1 MEDLKK
7 PRDASDVAEAI
18 NAAVAADKRLEL
30 IGNGSKRELGR
41 ATQTDATLDLSAL
54 SGITLYE
61 PEELVLSARAAT
73 PLAEIEQALAASNQ
87 ELSFEP
93 MDYGPLLNKAPGQ
106 GTIGGAVSAGLS
118 GPRRIKAGAARDFM
132 LGVSAVSGRG
142 EIFKAG
148 GRVVKNVTGYDLPRL
163 LAGSWGTLAAL
174 TDITLKVLP
183 RAEDCATVL
192 VYGLS
197 DIRANEAMSAAMGS
211 SCEVSAAAHLPQWPA
226 DNVAELD
233 MPGKAV
239 TALRLEG
246 ISQSVA
252 YRKMKLEEL
261 LRPFGE
267 LGALDAAT
275 SRAFWKNIRDVAP
288 FADRT
293 EHPVWKISTTPAL
306 APGIAAGI
314 NAAVGAHYYYDWAG
328 GLLWLKIPGDKPQ
341 ESAVRTTLAGRGHAT
356 LIRASAAA
364 RASASVFEPLDPV
377 RTAISQRLKASF
389 DPKGVLNP
397 GRIYAETQ

>member
-1 MEDLKK
+1 MQDILK
-7 PRDASDVAEAI
+7 PRDANDVAEAI
-18 NAAVAADKRLEL
+18 ASAAAGGRRLEL
-30 IGNGSKRELGR
+30 IGRGSKRELGR
-41 ATQTDATLDLSAL
+41 AAQADATLDLSVI

-73 PLAEIEQALAASNQ
+73 PIAEIEQALEEKKQ
-87 ELSFEP
+87 ELAFEP
-93 MDYGPLLNKAPGQ
+93 MDYGPLLNKAPGT
-106 GTIGGAVSAGLS
+106 GTIGGAISAGLS

-174 TDITLKVLP
+174 TDVTLKVLP

-192 VYGLS
+192 VFGLS
-197 DIRANEAMSAAMGS
+197 DVRANEAMSAAMGS
-211 SCEVSAAAHLPQWPA
+211 SCEVSAAAHLPKVSA
-226 DNVAELD
+226 DHVPELNA
-233 MPGKAV
+233 PGKAV

-252 YRKMKLEEL
+252 YRKGKLEEL
-261 LRPFGE
+261 LRPFGD
-267 LGALDAAT
+267 LGSLDAVE
-275 SRAFWKNIRDVAP
+275 SRALWKNIRDVTP
-288 FADRT
+288 FAGRSGRA
-293 EHPVWKISTTPAL
+293 VWKISTTPSF
-306 APGIAAGI
+306 APVIAAGI
-314 NAAVGAHYYYDWAG
+314 HAASGADYFYDWAG
-328 GLLWLKIPGDKPQ
+328 GLLWLEMPGDKP
-341 ESAVRTTLAGRGHAT
+341 EEDAVRAGLAGRGHAT

-364 RASASVFEPLDPV
+364 RASADVFEPLDLV
-377 RTAISQRLKASF
+377 RAAISQRLKASF

-397 GRIYAETQ
+397 GRIYADG

>member
-1 MEDLKK
+1 MQDAIK
-7 PRDASDVAEAI
+7 PRDANDVAEAV
-18 NAAVAADKRLEL
+18 ASAVAGEKRLEL
-30 IGNGSKRELGR
+30 VGRGSKRELGR

-73 PLAEIEQALAASNQ
+73 PISEIEKALEESKQ
-87 ELSFEP
+87 ELAFEP
-93 MDYGPLLNKAPGQ
+93 MDYGLLLNKAPGE
-106 GTIGGAVSAGLS
+106 GTIGGAIAAGLS

-163 LAGSWGTLAAL
+163 LAGSWGTLAVM
-174 TDITLKVLP
+174 TDVTLKVLP

-192 VYGLS
+192 LYGAS
-197 DIRANEAMSAAMGS
+197 DSRANEAMSAAMGS

-233 MPGKAV
+233 APGKSV

-246 ISQSVA
+246 VLQSVA
-252 YRKMKLEEL
+252 YRKSKLEEL
-261 LRPFGE
+261 LKPFGA
-267 LGALDAAT
+267 LGSLDAAK
-275 SRAFWKNIRDVAP
+275 SRAFWKSVRDVAP

-293 EHPVWKISTTPAL
+293 ERAVWKISTTPSL

-314 NAAVGAHYYYDWAG
+314 NGATGAHYYYDWAG
-328 GLLWLKIPGDKPQ
+328 GLLWLEMPGDKPQ
-341 ESAVRTTLAGRGHAT
+341 ENAVRTALAGRGHAT

-364 RASASVFEPLDPV
+364 RASAEVFEPLDPV
-377 RTAISQRLKASF
+377 RAAISQRLKNSF

-397 GRIYAETQ
+397 GRIYAGS

>member
-1 MEDLKK
+1 MQDNLK
-7 PRDASDVAEAI
+7 PRDANDVAEAI
-18 NAAVAADKRLEL
+18 VSAVAGGRRLEL
-30 IGNGSKRELGR
+30 IGRGSKREIGR
-41 ATQTDATLDLSAL
+41 ATQTDATLDLSTI

-73 PLAEIEQALAASNQ
+73 PIAEIEKVLEEKKQ
-87 ELSFEP
+87 ELAFEP
-93 MDYGPLLNKAPGQ
+93 MDYGPLLNRQAGE
-106 GTIGGAVSAGLS
+106 GTIGGAIGAGLS

-163 LAGSWGTLAAL
+163 LAGSWGTLAAM

-192 VYGLS
+192 VFGLT
-197 DIRANEAMSAAMGS
+197 DARANEAMAAAMGS
-211 SCEVSAAAHLPQWPA
+211 SCEVSAAAHLPKGPS
-226 DNVAELD
+226 DRIPELHT
-233 MPGKAV
+233 PGKAV

-252 YRKMKLEEL
+252 YRKAKVEEL

-267 LGALDAAT
+267 LGSLDAAQ
-275 SRAFWKNIRDVAP
+275 SRAFWKGVRDVMP

-293 EHPVWKISTTPAL
+293 ARPVWKLSTTPAL
-306 APGIAAGI
+306 APGIAAAI
-314 NAAVGAHYYYDWAG
+314 SAAAGAHYFYDWAG
-328 GLLWLKIPGDKPQ
+328 GLLWLEMPDDKPQ
-341 ESAVRTTLAGRGHAT
+341 ENAVRSALAGSGHAT

-364 RASASVFEPLDPV
+364 RASAAVFEPLDPV
-377 RTAISQRLKASF
+377 RTAISQRLKTSF
-389 DPKGVLNP
+389 DPSGVLNP
-397 GRIYAETQ
+397 GRIYVES

>member
-1 MEDLKK
+1 MQDPIK
-7 PRDASDVAEAI
+7 PGDANDVAEALGW
-18 NAAVAADKRLEL
+18 ALAGEKRLEI
-30 IGNGSKRELGR
+30 IGNGSKREMGR
-41 ATQTDATLDLSAL
+41 AAQTDATLDLSAL

-73 PLAEIEQALAASNQ
+73 PITEIEQALEAAKQ
-87 ELSFEP
+87 ELAFEP
-93 MDYGPLLNKAPGQ
+93 MDYGPLLNKIAGE
-106 GTIGGAVSAGLS
+106 GTIGGAIAAGLS

-163 LAGSWGTLAAL
+163 LAGSWGTLAAM
-174 TDITLKVLP
+174 TDVTLKVLP

-192 VYGLS
+192 LFGLS

-211 SCEVSAAAHLPQWPA
+211 SCEVSAACHLPQWPA
-226 DNVAELD
+226 DNVDELNS
-233 MPGKAV
+233 PGKAI

-252 YRKMKLEEL
+252 YRKKKLEEL
-261 LRPFGE
+261 LRPFGD
-267 LGALDAAT
+267 LGALDAAK
-275 SRAFWKNIRDVAP
+275 SRAFWKSIRDVKP

-293 EHPVWKISTTPAL
+293 QRPVWRISTTPTL
-306 APGIAAGI
+306 APAIAAGI
-314 NAAVGAHYYYDWAG
+314 NAAVGAFYFYDWAG
-328 GLLWLKIPGDKPQ
+328 GLLWVEMPNEKPQ
-341 ESAVRTTLAGRGHAT
+341 DGAVRTALAGRGHAT

-364 RASASVFEPLDPV
+364 RASAEVFQPLDPV
-377 RTAISQRLKASF
+377 RAALSRRLKESF
-389 DPKGVLNP
+389 DPKGILNP
-397 GRIYAETQ
+397 GRIYAES

>member
-1 MEDLKK
+1 MQDVIK

-18 NAAVAADKRLEL
+18 TSAAANDKRYEL
-30 IGNGSKRELGR
+30 IGRGSKREIGR
-41 ATQTDATLDLSAL
+41 ATQTDATLDLSAI

-73 PLAEIEQALAASNQ
+73 PIAEIEKALEAQKQ
-87 ELSFEP
+87 ELAFEP
-93 MDYGPLLNKAPGQ
+93 MDYGPLLGKAPGE
-106 GTIGGAVSAGLS
+106 GTIGGAIAAGLS

-163 LAGSWGTLAAL
+163 LAGSWGTLAAM

-183 RAEDCATVL
+183 RAEDCATVT
-192 VYGLS
+192 VFGLTDS
-197 DIRANEAMSAAMGS
+197 RASEAMSLAMGS
-211 SCEVSAAAHLPQWPA
+211 SCEVSAAAHLPQQSA
-226 DNVAELD
+226 DKIAELNVS
-233 MPGKAV
+233 GRAV

-252 YRKMKLEEL
+252 YRKAKLEEL
-261 LRPFGE
+261 LRAFGE
-267 LGALDAAT
+267 LGALDAAK
-275 SRAFWKNIRDVAP
+275 SRAFWKHIRDVAP
-288 FADRT
+288 FANRSQR
-293 EHPVWKISTTPAL
+293 PVWKISTTPSL
-306 APGIAAGI
+306 APTIAGGI
-314 NAAVGAHYYYDWAG
+314 NTASGALYYYDWAG
-328 GLLWLKIPGDKPQ
+328 GLLWLEMPDDKPQ
-341 ESAVRTTLAGRGHAT
+341 EGAVRRALAGRGHAT

-364 RASASVFEPLDPV
+364 RASAEVFEPLDPV
-377 RTAISQRLKASF
+377 RAAVSQRLKASF

-397 GRIYAETQ
+397 GRIYAQS

>member
-1 MEDLKK
+1 MQDIIK
-7 PRDASDVAEAI
+7 PRDVNEVAEAI
-18 NAAVAADKRLEL
+18 TSAAANEKRLEL
-30 IGNGSKRELGR
+30 IGRGSKRDIGR
-41 ATQTDATLDLSAL
+41 STQTDSTLDLSAL

-73 PLAEIEQALAASNQ
+73 PVSEIEQALAASKQ
-87 ELSFEP
+87 ELAFEP
-93 MDYGPLLNKAPGQ
+93 MDYGPLLNKAAGD
-106 GTIGGAVSAGLS
+106 GTIGGAIAAGLS

-148 GRVVKNVTGYDLPRL
+148 GRVVKNVTGYDIPRL
-163 LAGSWGTLAAL
+163 LAGSWGTLAAM

-183 RAEDCATVL
+183 RAEDCVTVL
-192 VYGLS
+192 IFGLT

-226 DNVAELD
+226 DNVSELNS
-233 MPGKAV
+233 PGKAV

-267 LGALDAAT
+267 QSSLDANK
-275 SRAFWKNIRDVAP
+275 SRAFWKNIRDVTP

-293 EHPVWKISTTPAL
+293 GRPVWKISTTPAL
-306 APGIAAGI
+306 APGVAAGI
-314 NAAVGAHYYYDWAG
+314 NASTGALYFYDWAG
-328 GLLWLKIPGDKPQ
+328 GLLWLEMPEDKPH
-341 ESAVRTTLAGRGHAT
+341 EKAVRTALAGRGHAT
-356 LIRASAAA
+356 LIRAAAAA
-364 RASASVFEPLDPV
+364 RASAEVFEPLDPV
-377 RTAISQRLKASF
+377 RAAISRRLKSSF

-397 GRIYAETQ
+397 GRIYAES

>member
-1 MEDLKK
+1 MQDILK
-7 PRDASDVAEAI
+7 PRDANDVAEAI
-18 NAAVAADKRLEL
+18 TSAAAGGKRLEL
-30 IGNGSKRELGR
+30 IGRGSKREIGR
-41 ATQTDATLDLSAL
+41 AAQTDATLDLSAI

-73 PLAEIEQALAASNQ
+73 PIAEIEKALEEKKQ
-87 ELSFEP
+87 ELAFEP
-93 MDYGPLLNKAPGQ
+93 MDYGPLLNKAPGT
-106 GTIGGAVSAGLS
+106 GTIGGAICAGLS

-163 LAGSWGTLAAL
+163 LAGSWGTLAAM

-192 VYGLS
+192 VSGLS
-197 DIRANEAMSAAMGS
+197 DARANEAMSAAMGS
-211 SCEVSAAAHLPQWPA
+211 SCEVSAAAHLPKVSA
-226 DNVAELD
+226 DRVPELNV
-233 MPGKAV
+233 PGKAV

-252 YRKMKLEEL
+252 YRKAKLEEL

-267 LGALDAAT
+267 LGSLDAAK
-275 SRAFWKNIRDVAP
+275 SRALWKNIRDVMP
-288 FADRT
+288 FAGRVGR
-293 EHPVWKISTTPAL
+293 PVWKISTTPSF
-306 APGIAAGI
+306 APVIAAGI
-314 NAAVGAHYYYDWAG
+314 HTASGADYFYDWAG
-328 GLLWLKIPGDKPQ
+328 GLLWLEMPGDKPE
-341 ESAVRTTLAGRGHAT
+341 ESVVRGALAGRGHAT

-364 RASASVFEPLDPV
+364 RASAEVFEPLDPV
-377 RTAISQRLKASF
+377 RAAISQRLKASF
-389 DPKGVLNP
+389 DPNGVLNP
-397 GRIYAETQ
+397 GRIYAES

>member
-1 MEDLKK
+1 MQDAIK
-7 PRDASDVAEAI
+7 PRDANDVAEAVTS
-18 NAAVAADKRLEL
+18 AAAKEKRLEL
-30 IGNGSKRELGR
+30 IGRGSKREIGR
-41 ATQTDATLDLSAL
+41 ATQTDATLDLSAI

-73 PLAEIEQALAASNQ
+73 PKAKIENALQASTQPLAFQPL
-87 ELSFEP
+87 
-93 MDYGPLLNKAPGQ
+93 DYGPLLNKAADA
-106 GTIGGAVSAGLS
+106 GTIGGAIAAGLS

-132 LGVSAVSGRG
+132 LGIAAVSGRG

-163 LAGSWGTLAAL
+163 LAGSWGTLAAM

-192 VYGLS
+192 VFGLT

-226 DNVAELD
+226 DNIAELKS
-233 MPGKAV
+233 PGKAV

-261 LRPFGE
+261 LRPFGA
-267 LGALDAAT
+267 LGALDAVV
-275 SRAFWKNIRDVAP
+275 SRAFWKRIRDVAP
-288 FADRT
+288 FANRT
-293 EHPVWKISTTPAL
+293 ERPVWKVSTTPAL

-314 NAAVGAHYYYDWAG
+314 NAATGAHYYYDWAG
-328 GLLWLKIPGDKPQ
+328 GLLWLEMPEDKPQ
-341 ESAVRTTLAGRGHAT
+341 EGAVRTALAGRGHAT

-364 RASASVFEPLDPV
+364 RASAEVFEPLDPV
-377 RTAISQRLKASF
+377 QAALSQRLKSSF

-397 GRIYAETQ
+397 GRIYAEG

>member
-1 MEDLKK
+1 MQDAIK
-7 PRDASDVAEAI
+7 PRDANDVAEAI
-18 NAAVAADKRLEL
+18 TSAAANEKRLEL
-30 IGNGSKRELGR
+30 IGRGSKREIGR
-41 ATQTDATLDLSAL
+41 SAQTDATLDLSAL

-73 PLAEIEQALAASNQ
+73 PIAEIEKALEESKQ
-87 ELSFEP
+87 ELAFEP
-93 MDYGPLLNKAPGQ
+93 MDYGPLLNKAPGE
-106 GTIGGAVSAGLS
+106 GTIGGAIAAGLS

-163 LAGSWGTLAAL
+163 LAGSWGTLAAM

-183 RAEDCATVL
+183 RAEDCVTVL
-192 VYGLS
+192 MFGLT

-226 DNVAELD
+226 DNVSGLNS
-233 MPGKAV
+233 PGKAV

-252 YRKMKLEEL
+252 YRKTKLEEL

-267 LGALDAAT
+267 RGSLDAAQ

-293 EHPVWKISTTPAL
+293 LRPVWKISTAPTL

-314 NAAVGAHYYYDWAG
+314 NAAVGALYYYDWAG
-328 GLLWLKIPGDKPQ
+328 GLLWLEMPDDKPQ
-341 ESAVRTTLAGRGHAT
+341 EGAVRTALAGRGHAT

-364 RASASVFEPLDPV
+364 RASADVFEPLDPV
-377 RTAISQRLKASF
+377 RAAISQRLKASF

-397 GRIYAETQ
+397 GRIYSES

>member
-1 MEDLKK
+1 MNEPLT

-18 NAAVAADKRLEL
+18 TSAAANEKRLEL
-30 IGNGSKRELGR
+30 VGRGSKRELGR
-41 ATQTDATLDLSAL
+41 ATQTDATLDLAAI

-73 PLAEIEQALAASNQ
+73 PIAEIEKALEEKKQ
-87 ELSFEP
+87 ELAFEP
-93 MDYGPLLNKAPGQ
+93 MDYGPLLNRPRGE
-106 GTIGGAVSAGLS
+106 GTIGGAIAAALS

-142 EIFKAG
+142 EVFKAG

-163 LAGSWGTLAAL
+163 LAGSWGTLAAM

-192 VYGLS
+192 AFGLN
-197 DIRANEAMSAAMGS
+197 DVRASEAMSAAMGS

-226 DNVAELD
+226 DNIAELNA
-233 MPGKAV
+233 PGKSV

-246 ISQSVA
+246 IAQSVA
-252 YRKMKLEEL
+252 YRKAKLEEL
-261 LRPFGE
+261 LRAFGE
-267 LGALDAAT
+267 LGSLDAVK

-293 EHPVWKISTTPAL
+293 TRPVWKISTTPSL

-314 NAAVGAHYYYDWAG
+314 NAACGAHYYYDWAG
-328 GLLWLKIPGDKPQ
+328 GLLWLEMPGDKPH
-341 ESAVRTTLAGRGHAT
+341 EGAVRTALAGRGHAT

-364 RASASVFEPLDPV
+364 RASGEVFEPLDPV
-377 RTAISQRLKASF
+377 RAAISQRLKSSF

-397 GRIYAETQ
+397 GRIYAES

>member
-1 MEDLKK
+1 MQDILK
-7 PRDASDVAEAI
+7 PRDANDVAEAI
-18 NAAVAADKRLEL
+18 ASAAAGGRRLEL
-30 IGNGSKRELGR
+30 IGRGSKRELGR
-41 ATQTDATLDLSAL
+41 AAQADATLDLSVI

-73 PLAEIEQALAASNQ
+73 PIAEIEQALEEKKQ
-87 ELSFEP
+87 ELAFEP
-93 MDYGPLLNKAPGQ
+93 MDYGPLLNKAPGT
-106 GTIGGAVSAGLS
+106 GTIGGAISAGLS

-174 TDITLKVLP
+174 TDVTLKVLP

-192 VYGLS
+192 VFGRS
-197 DIRANEAMSAAMGS
+197 DVRADEAMSAAMGA
-211 SCEVSAAAHLPQWPA
+211 SCEVSAAAHLPKVSA
-226 DNVAELD
+226 DHVPELNA
-233 MPGKAV
+233 PGKAV

-252 YRKMKLEEL
+252 YRKGKLEEL
-261 LRPFGE
+261 LRPFGD
-267 LGALDAAT
+267 LGSLDAVE
-275 SRAFWKNIRDVAP
+275 SRALWKNIRDVTP
-288 FADRT
+288 FAGRSGRA
-293 EHPVWKISTTPAL
+293 VWKISTTPSF
-306 APGIAAGI
+306 APVIAAGI
-314 NAAVGAHYYYDWAG
+314 HAASGADYFYDWAG
-328 GLLWLKIPGDKPQ
+328 GLLWLEMPGDKP
-341 ESAVRTTLAGRGHAT
+341 EEDAVRAGLAGRGHAT

-364 RASASVFEPLDPV
+364 RASADVFEPLDPV
-377 RTAISQRLKASF
+377 RAAISQRLKASF

-397 GRIYAETQ
+397 GRIYADG

>member
-1 MEDLKK
+1 MLDAIK
-7 PRDASDVAEAI
+7 PRDVNDVAEAI
-18 NAAVAADKRLEL
+18 GAAAASGRRLEL
-30 IGNGSKRELGR
+30 TGRGSKRELGR
-41 ATQTDATLDLSAL
+41 ATQTDATLDLAAI

-61 PEELVLSARAAT
+61 PEELVLSACAAT
-73 PLAEIEQALAASNQ
+73 PLAEIEQALEENRQ

-93 MDYGPLLNKAPGQ
+93 MDYGPLLNRAPGE
-106 GTIGGAVSAGLS
+106 GTIGGAVAVGLS

-132 LGVSAVSGRG
+132 LGVAAVSGRG

-163 LAGSWGTLAAL
+163 LAGSWGTLAAM

-192 VYGLS
+192 VFGLT
-197 DIRANEAMSAAMGS
+197 DIRANEAMSLAMGS

-226 DNVAELD
+226 DSIPELNT
-233 MPGKAV
+233 PGRAV

-246 ISQSVA
+246 IAQSVA
-252 YRKMKLEEL
+252 YRRMKLEEL

-267 LGALDAAT
+267 LGALDAAK
-275 SRAFWKNIRDVAP
+275 SRAFWKNVRDVTP
-288 FADRT
+288 FAGHSER
-293 EHPVWKISTTPAL
+293 PVWKISTTPTL

-314 NAAVGAHYYYDWAG
+314 NAAVGARYFYDWAG
-328 GLLWLKIPGDKPQ
+328 GLLWLEMPGDKPQ
-341 ESAVRTTLAGRGHAT
+341 EGAVRTTLAGRGHAT

-364 RASASVFEPLDPV
+364 RASAEVFEPLDPV
-377 RTAISQRLKASF
+377 RAALSQRLKASF
-389 DPKGVLNP
+389 DPNGILNP
-397 GRIYAETQ
+397 GRMYPEA

>member
-1 MEDLKK
+1 MQDAIK
-7 PRDASDVAEAI
+7 PSDAADVAEAI
-18 NAAVAADKRLEL
+18 TSAAAGAKRLEL
-30 IGNGSKRELGR
+30 VGRGSKRELGR

-73 PLAEIEQALAASNQ
+73 PISEIEKALEEKKQ
-87 ELSFEP
+87 ELAFEP
-93 MDYGPLLNKAPGQ
+93 MDYGPLLNRARGE
-106 GTIGGAVSAGLS
+106 GTIGGAIAAGLS

-163 LAGSWGTLAAL
+163 LAGSWGTLAAM
-174 TDITLKVLP
+174 TDVTLKVLP

-192 VYGLS
+192 VFGLT
-197 DIRANEAMSAAMGS
+197 DIRANEAMAIAMGS

-226 DNVAELD
+226 DNIPELNS
-233 MPGKAV
+233 PGKPV

-246 ISQSVA
+246 IAQSVA

-267 LGALDAAT
+267 LGSLDAAK
-275 SRAFWKNIRDVAP
+275 SIGFWKNIRDVAP

-293 EHPVWKISTTPAL
+293 GRPVWKISTTPSL
-306 APGIAAGI
+306 APGVAAGI
-314 NAAVGAHYYYDWAG
+314 NAAAGAHYYYDWAG
-328 GLLWLKIPGDKPQ
+328 GLLWLEMPDDKPQ
-341 ESAVRTTLAGRGHAT
+341 EGAVRTALAGRGHAT
-356 LIRASAAA
+356 LIRASASA
-364 RASASVFEPLDPV
+364 RASAEVFEPLDPV
-377 RTAISQRLKASF
+377 RAAVSQRLKASF
-389 DPKGVLNP
+389 DPNGVLNP
-397 GRIYAETQ
+397 GRIYAEN

>member
-1 MEDLKK
+1 MQDILK
-7 PRDASDVAEAI
+7 PRDANDVAEAI
-18 NAAVAADKRLEL
+18 ASAAAGGRRLEL
-30 IGNGSKRELGR
+30 IGRGSKRELGR
-41 ATQTDATLDLSAL
+41 AAQADATLDLSVI

-73 PLAEIEQALAASNQ
+73 PIAEIEQALEEKKQ
-87 ELSFEP
+87 ELAFEP
-93 MDYGPLLNKAPGQ
+93 MDYGPLLNKAPGT
-106 GTIGGAVSAGLS
+106 GTIGGAISAGLS

-174 TDITLKVLP
+174 TDVTLKVLP

-192 VYGLS
+192 VFGLS
-197 DIRANEAMSAAMGS
+197 DVRANEAMSAAMGS
-211 SCEVSAAAHLPQWPA
+211 SCEVSAAAHLPKVSA
-226 DNVAELD
+226 DHVPELNA
-233 MPGKAV
+233 PGKAV

-252 YRKMKLEEL
+252 YRKGKLEEL
-261 LRPFGE
+261 LRPFGD
-267 LGALDAAT
+267 LGSLDAVE
-275 SRAFWKNIRDVAP
+275 SRALWKNIRDVTP
-288 FADRT
+288 FAGRSGRA
-293 EHPVWKISTTPAL
+293 VWKISTTPSF
-306 APGIAAGI
+306 APVIAAGI
-314 NAAVGAHYYYDWAG
+314 HAASGADYFYDWAG
-328 GLLWLKIPGDKPQ
+328 GLLWLEMPGDKP
-341 ESAVRTTLAGRGHAT
+341 EEDAVRAGLAGRGHAT

-364 RASASVFEPLDPV
+364 RASADVFEPLDPV
-377 RTAISQRLKASF
+377 RAAISQRLKASF

-397 GRIYAETQ
+397 GRIYADG

>member
-1 MEDLKK
+1 MQDPIK
-7 PRDASDVAEAI
+7 PRDANGVAEALAWAI
-18 NAAVAADKRLEL
+18 GGEKRLE
-30 IGNGSKRELGR
+30 IVGAGSKREIGR
-41 ATQTDATLDLSAL
+41 ATQTDATLDLSAI

-73 PLAEIEQALAASNQ
+73 PIAEIEKALEQSKQ
-87 ELSFEP
+87 ELAFEP
-93 MDYGPLLNKAPGQ
+93 MDYGPLLNRASGE
-106 GTIGGAVSAGLS
+106 GTIGGAIAAGLS

-132 LGVSAVSGRG
+132 LGISAVSGRG

-163 LAGSWGTLAAL
+163 LAGSWGTLAAM

-192 VYGLS
+192 VFGLT
-197 DIRANEAMSAAMGS
+197 DIRANEAMSVAMGS
-211 SCEVSAAAHLPQWPA
+211 SCEVSAASHLPQWPA
-226 DNVAELD
+226 DNLDELNS
-233 MPGKAV
+233 PGKAV

-252 YRKMKLEEL
+252 YRKKKLEEL
-261 LRPFGE
+261 LAPFGE
-267 LGALDAAT
+267 LGALDAEK
-275 SRAFWKNIRDVAP
+275 SRAFWKGIRDVKP

-293 EHPVWKISTTPAL
+293 QRPVWKISTTPAL

-314 NAAVGAHYYYDWAG
+314 NAAVGAFYFYDWAG
-328 GLLWLKIPGDKPQ
+328 GLLWVEMPNEKPQ
-341 ESAVRTTLAGRGHAT
+341 DGAVRTALAGRGHAT

-364 RASASVFEPLDPV
+364 RASAEVFQPLDPV
-377 RTAISQRLKASF
+377 RAAISKRLKESF
-389 DPKGVLNP
+389 DPKGILNP
-397 GRIYAETQ
+397 GRMYAEG

>member
-1 MEDLKK
+1 MQELIK
-7 PRDASDVAEAI
+7 PRDANDVAEAI
-18 NAAVAADKRLEL
+18 ASAAANENRLEL
-30 IGNGSKRELGR
+30 IGRGTKREIGR
-41 ATQTDATLDLSAL
+41 STQTDATLDLSSL

-73 PLAEIEQALAASNQ
+73 PIAEIERALEENKQ
-87 ELSFEP
+87 ELAFEP
-93 MDYGPLLNKAPGQ
+93 MDYGPLLNKTPGE
-106 GTIGGAVSAGLS
+106 GTVGGAVAAGLS

-163 LAGSWGTLAAL
+163 LAGSWGTLAVM

-192 VYGLS
+192 VSGLS

-226 DNVAELD
+226 DRIPELNA
-233 MPGKAV
+233 PGKAI

-246 ISQSVA
+246 IAQSVA
-252 YRKMKLEEL
+252 YRKQKLEEL

-267 LGALDAAT
+267 LGSLDANR
-275 SRAFWKNIRDVAP
+275 SRAFWKSTRDVAP
-288 FADRT
+288 FAGRT
-293 EHPVWKISTTPAL
+293 ERPVWKISTTPAL

-314 NAAVGAHYYYDWAG
+314 STSAGARYYFDWAG
-328 GLLWLKIPGDKPQ
+328 GLLWLEMPSDKTQ
-341 ESAVRTTLAGRGHAT
+341 EGAVRTALAGRGHAT

-364 RASASVFEPLDPV
+364 RASAEVFEPLDPV
-377 RTAISQRLKASF
+377 RAAISRRLKASF

-397 GRIYAETQ
+397 GRIYAEA

>member
-1 MEDLKK
+1 MQDIIK
-7 PRDASDVAEAI
+7 PRDANDVAEAI
-18 NAAVAADKRLEL
+18 ALAAANEKRLEL
-30 IGNGSKRELGR
+30 IGRGTKREIGR
-41 ATQTDATLDLSAL
+41 STQTDSTLDLSAL

-73 PLAEIEQALAASNQ
+73 PISEIETALEASKQ
-87 ELSFEP
+87 ELAFEP
-93 MDYGPLLNKAPGQ
+93 MDYGPLLNKAPGE
-106 GTIGGAVSAGLS
+106 GTIGGAVAAGLS

-163 LAGSWGTLAAL
+163 LAGSWGTLAAM

-192 VYGLS
+192 VFGLT

-226 DNVAELD
+226 DNIPELNS
-233 MPGKAV
+233 PGKAV

-267 LGALDAAT
+267 LGALDANK
-275 SRAFWKNIRDVAP
+275 SRGFWKNIRDVAP

-293 EHPVWKISTTPAL
+293 ERPVWKISTTPGL

-314 NAAVGAHYYYDWAG
+314 NTSTGALYYYDWAG
-328 GLLWLKIPGDKPQ
+328 GLLWLEMPEDKAH
-341 ESAVRTTLAGRGHAT
+341 EGAVRTALAGRGHAT

-364 RASASVFEPLDPV
+364 RASAEVFEPLDLV
-377 RTAISQRLKASF
+377 RAAISQRLKASF

-397 GRIYAETQ
+397 GRIYAEA

>member
-1 MEDLKK
+1 MQDIIK

-18 NAAVAADKRLEL
+18 TSAAAIDKRLEL
-30 IGNGSKRELGR
+30 IGRGSKRELGR
-41 ATQTDATLDLSAL
+41 ATQTDTTLDLSAL

-73 PLAEIEQALAASNQ
+73 PVSEIEKALEAQKQ

-93 MDYGPLLNKAPGQ
+93 MDYGLLLNKAPGA
-106 GTIGGAVSAGLS
+106 GTIGGAIAAGLS

-163 LAGSWGTLAAL
+163 LAGSWGTLAAM

-183 RAEDCATVL
+183 RAEECATVL
-192 VYGLS
+192 VFGLT

-226 DNVAELD
+226 DNVAELKS
-233 MPGKAV
+233 PGKAV

-246 ISQSVA
+246 ISQSVS
-252 YRKMKLEEL
+252 YRKSKLEEL
-261 LRPFGE
+261 LHPFGE
-267 LGALDAAT
+267 LGALDATA
-275 SRAFWKNIRDVAP
+275 SRAFWKSIRDVTP
-288 FADRT
+288 FANRT
-293 EHPVWKISTTPAL
+293 ERPVWKISTTPAL

-314 NAAVGAHYYYDWAG
+314 NTASGAQYYYDWAG
-328 GLLWLKIPGDKPQ
+328 GLLWLEMPDDKPQ
-341 ESAVRTTLAGRGHAT
+341 EGAVRTALASRGHAT

-364 RASASVFEPLDPV
+364 RASSDVFEPLDPV
-377 RTAISQRLKASF
+377 RAALSQRLKASF

-397 GRIYAETQ
+397 GRIYAES

>member
-1 MEDLKK
+1 MQDIIK
-7 PRDASDVAEAI
+7 PRDAKDVAEAI
-18 NAAVAADKRLEL
+18 ASANAAEKRLEL
-30 IGNGSKRELGR
+30 IGRGTKREIGR
-41 ATQTDATLDLSAL
+41 ATQTDATLDCSAI

-73 PLAEIEQALAASNQ
+73 PLSEIEKALDEKKQ
-87 ELSFEP
+87 ELAFEP
-93 MDYGPLLNKAPGQ
+93 MDYGPLLNKSAGE
-106 GTIGGAVSAGLS
+106 GTVGGAIAVGLS

-163 LAGSWGTLAAL
+163 FAGSWGTLAAM

-192 VYGLS
+192 VFGLT
-197 DIRANEAMSAAMGS
+197 DIRAHEAMSAAMGS

-226 DNVAELD
+226 DNVPELNA
-233 MPGKAV
+233 PGKAV

-252 YRKMKLEEL
+252 YRKMKLEQL
-261 LRPFGE
+261 LKPFGE
-267 LGALDAAT
+267 LGSLDAAQ
-275 SRAFWKNIRDVAP
+275 SRGFWKSVRDVAP
-288 FADRT
+288 FANRT
-293 EHPVWKISTTPAL
+293 ERPVWKISTTPTL

-314 NAAVGAHYYYDWAG
+314 NAAVGALYFYDWAG
-328 GLLWLKIPGDKPQ
+328 GLLWLEIPGDKPQ
-341 ESAVRTTLAGRGHAT
+341 EGAVRTALAGRGHAT
-356 LIRASAAA
+356 LIRASASA
-364 RASASVFEPLDPV
+364 RAAADIFEPLDPV
-377 RTAISQRLKASF
+377 RAAVSKRLKASF

-397 GRIYAETQ
+397 GRIYSES

>member
-1 MEDLKK
+1 MQDAIK
-7 PRDASDVAEAI
+7 PRDANDVAEAV
-18 NAAVAADKRLEL
+18 ASAVADEKRLEL
-30 IGNGSKRELGR
+30 VGRGSKRELGR

-73 PLAEIEQALAASNQ
+73 PISEIEKALEESKQ
-87 ELSFEP
+87 ELAFEP
-93 MDYGPLLNKAPGQ
+93 MDYGLLLNKAPGE
-106 GTIGGAVSAGLS
+106 GTIGGAIAAGLS

-163 LAGSWGTLAAL
+163 LAGSWGTLAVM
-174 TDITLKVLP
+174 TDVTLKVLP

-192 VYGLS
+192 LYGAS
-197 DIRANEAMSAAMGS
+197 DSRANEAMSAAMGS

-233 MPGKAV
+233 APGKSV

-246 ISQSVA
+246 VPQSVA
-252 YRKMKLEEL
+252 YRKSKLEEL
-261 LRPFGE
+261 LKPFGA
-267 LGALDAAT
+267 LGSLDAAK
-275 SRAFWKNIRDVAP
+275 SRAFWKSVRDVAP

-293 EHPVWKISTTPAL
+293 ERAVWKISTTPSL

-314 NAAVGAHYYYDWAG
+314 NGATGAHYYYDWAG
-328 GLLWLKIPGDKPQ
+328 GLLWLEMPGDKPQ
-341 ESAVRTTLAGRGHAT
+341 ENAVRTALAGRGHAT

-364 RASASVFEPLDPV
+364 RASAEVFEPLDPV
-377 RTAISQRLKASF
+377 RAAISQRLKNSF

-397 GRIYAETQ
+397 GRIYAGS

>member
-1 MEDLKK
+1 MQDAIK
-7 PRDASDVAEAI
+7 PRDANDVAEAI
-18 NAAVAADKRLEL
+18 TSAAANEKRLEL
-30 IGNGSKRELGR
+30 IGRGSKREIGR

-73 PLAEIEQALAASNQ
+73 PISEIEQALEESKQ
-87 ELSFEP
+87 ELAFEP
-93 MDYGPLLNKAPGQ
+93 MDYGPLLNKGAGE
-106 GTIGGAVSAGLS
+106 GTIGGAIAAGLS

-163 LAGSWGTLAAL
+163 LAGSWGTLAAM

-183 RAEDCATVL
+183 RAEDCVTVL
-192 VYGLS
+192 VFGLT

-226 DNVAELD
+226 DNVSELNS
-233 MPGKAV
+233 PGKAV

-252 YRKMKLEEL
+252 YRKTKLEEL

-267 LGALDAAT
+267 RGSLDAAQ

-293 EHPVWKISTTPAL
+293 LRPVWKISTTPTL

-314 NAAVGAHYYYDWAG
+314 NAAVGALYYYDWAG
-328 GLLWLKIPGDKPQ
+328 GLLWLEMPDDKPQ
-341 ESAVRTTLAGRGHAT
+341 EGAVRTALAGRGHAT

-364 RASASVFEPLDPV
+364 RASADVFEPLDPV
-377 RTAISQRLKASF
+377 RAAVSQRLKASF

-397 GRIYAETQ
+397 GRIYSES

>member
-1 MEDLKK
+1 MQDAIK
-7 PRDASDVAEAI
+7 PRDARDVAEAI
-18 NAAVAADKRLEL
+18 TSAAANDKRLEL
-30 IGNGSKRELGR
+30 IGRGSKREIGR
-41 ATQTDATLDLSAL
+41 AAQTDATLDLSAI

-61 PEELVLSARAAT
+61 AEELVLSARAAT
-73 PLAEIEQALAASNQ
+73 PISEIEHALEEKKQ
-87 ELSFEP
+87 ELAFEP
-93 MDYGPLLNKAPGQ
+93 MDYGPLLNKKPGE
-106 GTIGGAVSAGLS
+106 GTIGGAVAAGLS
-118 GPRRIKAGAARDFM
+118 GPRRIKAGSARDFM

-163 LAGSWGTLAAL
+163 LAGSWGTLAAM

-192 VYGLS
+192 VFGLT

-226 DNVAELD
+226 DNIAELKF
-233 MPGKAV
+233 PGKAV

-267 LGALDAAT
+267 LGALDASK

-288 FADRT
+288 FANRT
-293 EHPVWKISTTPAL
+293 ERPVWKISTAPSL

-314 NAAVGAHYYYDWAG
+314 NTAAGAHYYYDWAG
-328 GLLWLKIPGDKPQ
+328 GLLWLEMPGDKPQ
-341 ESAVRTTLAGRGHAT
+341 EGAVRIALAGRGHAT

-364 RASASVFEPLDPV
+364 RASAEVFEPLDPV
-377 RTAISQRLKASF
+377 RAAISQRLKASF

-397 GRIYAETQ
+397 GRIYAEA

>member
-1 MEDLKK
+1 MQDAIK
-7 PRDASDVAEAI
+7 PRDANDVAEAVTS
-18 NAAVAADKRLEL
+18 AAAKEKRLEL
-30 IGNGSKRELGR
+30 IGRGSKREIGR
-41 ATQTDATLDLSAL
+41 ATQTDATLDLSAI

-73 PLAEIEQALAASNQ
+73 PISEIEKALEASKQ
-87 ELSFEP
+87 ELAFEP
-93 MDYGPLLNKAPGQ
+93 MDYGPLLNKASDS
-106 GTIGGAVSAGLS
+106 GTIGGAIAAGLS

-132 LGVSAVSGRG
+132 LGIAAVSGRG

-163 LAGSWGTLAAL
+163 LAGSWGTLAAM

-192 VYGLS
+192 VFGLT

-226 DNVAELD
+226 DNIAELKS
-233 MPGKAV
+233 PGKAV

-246 ISQSVA
+246 ISQSVV

-267 LGALDAAT
+267 LGALDAAA
-275 SRAFWKNIRDVAP
+275 SRGFWKNIRDVTP
-288 FADRT
+288 FANRT
-293 EHPVWKISTTPAL
+293 ERPVWKISTTPTL
-306 APGIAAGI
+306 APVIAAGI
-314 NAAVGAHYYYDWAG
+314 NTATGAHYYYDWAG
-328 GLLWLKIPGDKPQ
+328 GLLWLEMPEDKPQ
-341 ESAVRTTLAGRGHAT
+341 EGAVRTALAGRGHAT

-364 RASASVFEPLDPV
+364 RASADVFEPLDPV
-377 RTAISQRLKASF
+377 RAAISQRLKESF

-397 GRIYAETQ
+397 GRIYAES

>member
-1 MEDLKK
+1 MQDAIK
-7 PRDASDVAEAI
+7 PRDANDVAEAVTS
-18 NAAVAADKRLEL
+18 AAAKEKRLEL
-30 IGNGSKRELGR
+30 IGRGSKREIGR
-41 ATQTDATLDLSAL
+41 ATQTDATLDLSAI

-73 PLAEIEQALAASNQ
+73 PISEIEKALEASKQ
-87 ELSFEP
+87 ELAFEP
-93 MDYGPLLNKAPGQ
+93 MDYGPLLNKASGS
-106 GTIGGAVSAGLS
+106 GTIGGAIAAGLS

-132 LGVSAVSGRG
+132 LGIAAVSGRG

-163 LAGSWGTLAAL
+163 LAGSWGTLAAM

-192 VYGLS
+192 VFGLT

-226 DNVAELD
+226 DNISELKS
-233 MPGKAV
+233 PGKAV

-246 ISQSVA
+246 ISQSVV

-267 LGALDAAT
+267 LGALDAAA
-275 SRAFWKNIRDVAP
+275 SRGFWKNIRDVTP
-288 FADRT
+288 FANRT
-293 EHPVWKISTTPAL
+293 ERPVWKISTTPTL
-306 APGIAAGI
+306 APVIAAGI
-314 NAAVGAHYYYDWAG
+314 NTATGAHYYYDWAG
-328 GLLWLKIPGDKPQ
+328 GLLWLEMPEDKPQ
-341 ESAVRTTLAGRGHAT
+341 EGAVRTALAGRGHAT

-364 RASASVFEPLDPV
+364 RASADVFEPLDPV
-377 RTAISQRLKASF
+377 RAAISQRLKESF

-397 GRIYAETQ
+397 GRIYAES

>member
-1 MEDLKK
+1 MQDAIK
-7 PRDASDVAEAI
+7 PRDANDVAEAVTS
-18 NAAVAADKRLEL
+18 AAANEKRLEL
-30 IGNGSKRELGR
+30 IGRGSKREIGR
-41 ATQTDATLDLSAL
+41 SAQTDATLDLSAL

-73 PLAEIEQALAASNQ
+73 PIAEIEKALEESKQ
-87 ELSFEP
+87 ELAFEP
-93 MDYGPLLNKAPGQ
+93 MDCGPLLNKAPGE
-106 GTIGGAVSAGLS
+106 GTIGGAIAAALS

-132 LGVSAVSGRG
+132 LGVAAVSGRG

-163 LAGSWGTLAAL
+163 LAGSWGTLAAM

-183 RAEDCATVL
+183 RAEDCVTVL
-192 VYGLS
+192 VFGLT

-226 DNVAELD
+226 DNVSELNS
-233 MPGKAV
+233 PGKAV

-252 YRKMKLEEL
+252 YRKTKLEEL

-267 LGALDAAT
+267 RGSLDAAP

-293 EHPVWKISTTPAL
+293 LRPVWKISTAPTL

-314 NAAVGAHYYYDWAG
+314 NAAVGALYYYDWAG
-328 GLLWLKIPGDKPQ
+328 GLLWLEMPDDKPQ
-341 ESAVRTTLAGRGHAT
+341 EGAVRTALAGRGHAT

-364 RASASVFEPLDPV
+364 RASADVFEPLDPV
-377 RTAISQRLKASF
+377 RAAISQRLKASF

-397 GRIYAETQ
+397 GRIYSES